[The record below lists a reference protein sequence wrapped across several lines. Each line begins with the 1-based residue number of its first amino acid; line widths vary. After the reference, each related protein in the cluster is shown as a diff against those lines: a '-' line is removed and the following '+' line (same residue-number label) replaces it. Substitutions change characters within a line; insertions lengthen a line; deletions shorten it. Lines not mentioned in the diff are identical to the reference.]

1 MKDEVKMNSRAALDN
16 ALSPSSRSRGSLR
29 KALLTPVV
37 CSVLASFGIFGGI
50 ASLFVGMI
58 CVLIHGLVSH
68 DHIFD
73 QAGTVLLI
81 IAIPM
86 ILIGSIFLDEI
97 QGEK

>member
-1 MKDEVKMNSRAALDN
+1 MKDEVKMNSTSLDSGFAAER
-16 ALSPSSRSRGSLR
+16 RSRRSLR

-50 ASLFVGMI
+50 ASLFVGLI
-58 CVLIHGLVSH
+58 CVLIHGLVSR